1 VFGLPSVIAR
11 SLGAASPWAWVIAG
25 LGIGVVM
32 ACFAEVASRFT
43 EAGGPYLYARVAF
56 GRLAGIEMGW
66 LVYLTRLT
74 AAAANANLL
83 VIFLGLFWPGAT
95 GPVASR
101 VVLGGVVGSLAL
113 VNFRGVVAGTRT
125 SNVLVIAK
133 LVPLGIFI
141 LAGLVYMAGPRAV
154 VPAEFTAPPATWLGA
169 ILILCFAYGGFEAA
183 LMPLGEA
190 KDPRRD
196 APFALL
202 SALVVV
208 MLLYTLTQTVVMH
221 ALVDPATPERPVSAA
236 ADVMWGPAA
245 GLAIGF
251 AALVSVSGY
260 LAGCTLNVPR
270 LTFAM
275 AERGDLPGVFA
286 RVHHRFHTPFVSLL
300 CFSGLVWILAA
311 GGSFLQNLTLSAVS
325 RLLTYGLI
333 CAAMLRLRRGNLAP
347 PAEFSLPGG
356 PGFAG
361 LGILFSLV
369 LATRMSGREGL
380 ILAGTLVIGLL
391 NWRWALKGLA
401 GRQAVAGTN

>member
-1 VFGLPSVIAR
+1 
-11 SLGAASPWAWVIAG
+11 
-25 LGIGVVM
+25 
-32 ACFAEVASRFT
+32 
-43 EAGGPYLYARVAF
+43 
-56 GRLAGIEMGW
+56 
-66 LVYLTRLT
+66 
-74 AAAANANLL
+74 
-83 VIFLGLFWPGAT
+83 
-95 GPVASR
+95 
-101 VVLGGVVGSLAL
+101 
-113 VNFRGVVAGTRT
+113 VAGTRT

-141 LAGLVYMAGPRAV
+141 LAGLVYMAGSRAV
-154 VPAEFTAPPATWLGA
+154 VPAEFSAPPATWLGS

-202 SALVVV
+202 AALLVVI
-208 MLLYTLTQTVVMH
+208 LLYTLTQTVVMH
-221 ALVDPATPERPVSAA
+221 ALADPATPERPVSAA
-236 ADVMWGPAA
+236 AEVMWGTGA

-275 AERGDLPGVFA
+275 AEQRDLPGVFA
-286 RVHHRFHTPFVSLL
+286 RVHRRFHTPYVSLL

-325 RLLTYGLI
+325 RLLTYGLV
-333 CAAMLRLRRGNLAP
+333 CGAMVRLRRGTLAP
-347 PAEFSLPGG
+347 PAAFSLPGG
-356 PGFAG
+356 PAFAA
-361 LGILFSLV
+361 LGILFSVV

-380 ILAGTLVIGLL
+380 ILAGTLAIGVL
-391 NWRWALKGLA
+391 NWRWALLRPPGGQDLA
-401 GRQAVAGTN
+401 RTN

>member
-25 LGIGVVM
+25 LGIGVIM

-101 VVLGGVVGSLAL
+101 VVLAVVVGGLAL
-113 VNFRGVVAGTRT
+113 VNYRGVVAGTRT

-154 VPAEFTAPPATWLGA
+154 LPAEVPALPATWLGA

-202 SALVVV
+202 SALLVV

-221 ALVDPATPERPVSAA
+221 ALADPATPERPVSAA
-236 ADVMWGPAA
+236 AEVMWGPAA

-275 AERGDLPGVFA
+275 AERGDLPGGFA
-286 RVHHRFHTPFVSLL
+286 RVHRRFHTPFVSLL

-325 RLLTYGLI
+325 RLLTYGLV
-333 CAAMLRLRRGNLAP
+333 CAAMLRLRRGNRAP
-347 PAEFSLPGG
+347 AAEFSLPAG
-356 PGFAG
+356 PAFAG

-380 ILAGTLVIGLL
+380 ILAGTLVMGML
-391 NWRWALKGLA
+391 NWRWALRGLH
-401 GRQAVAGTN
+401 GGQDVAGTN